1 MAEPRAFTAEEVR
14 NQFLEHVRGIA
25 QHWALRPDKTPE
37 QRCKGAMFS
46 MLSLL
51 DGAAMGFPA
60 VMLSLA
66 PHPDDQ
72 AYCRE
77 QGDNWYEPGTLINH
91 ETHALHELFFERPA
105 GDAAER

>member
-1 MAEPRAFTAEEVR
+1 MAEPRAFTADEVR
-14 NQFLEHVRGIA
+14 DQFLQHVRGIA
-25 QHWALRPDKTPE
+25 QHWASRPDKTPE

-60 VMLSLA
+60 VSLTLA

-77 QGDNWYEPGTLINH
+77 NGDNWYESGMVFNDG
-91 ETHALHELFFERPA
+91 EDALHELFFERPENP
-105 GDAAER
+105 AEGR